1 MRINVVEALCK
12 SIARN
17 VSSATYEYLDA
28 RVCRPKPRI
37 SAEHRYEFIA
47 WRRDAVDRAS
57 LSDQYLVCH
66 HKSVEHKIIFVNSID
81 AEFSFTL
88 VYVA

>member
-1 MRINVVEALCK
+1 MRINVVSALCK

-17 VSSATYEYLDA
+17 ISFATYEYLDA

-37 SAEHRYEFIA
+37 SAEHRYELIA
-47 WRRDAVDRAS
+47 RRRDSADRAS
-57 LSDQYLVCH
+57 LSDQYLVCQ

-81 AEFSFTL
+81 TEFSFTQ
-88 VYVA
+88 VYIV